1 MSRVIGDTVAH
12 SVGVVAEPEVST
24 HELDDKDR
32 FLVVATDGVFEF
44 MSNHD
49 VANIVGRCDTA
60 EMACKALVAESAA
73 RWEQDGAGVADDITV
88 VVAKFGS
95 ESQ

>member
-1 MSRVIGDTVAH
+1 MQTVAH

-44 MSNHD
+44 LSNHD
-49 VANIVGRCDTA
+49 VASIVGRCDTA
-60 EMACKALVAESAA
+60 EMACRVLVQESAA
-73 RWEQDGAGVADDITV
+73 RWERDGGGIADDITV
-88 VVAKFGS
+88 VVAKFSGS
-95 ESQ
+95 DSSSHA